1 MSKAVWTTVATRRG
15 VLSGAAALGLAAAL
29 PGAPTAPAAAAPG
42 RQADPKT
49 LTLALYGAPVN
60 LDPHSA
66 YDYRSAIAIRGPF
79 EGLIALVG
87 SETDKYVGVIAES
100 WSPNADK
107 SVWTFKIRDGV
118 TFQDGTPCD
127 AEACRLSFER
137 FLTMGLGPVNVIGR
151 FVADPKQITAPDAQT
166 LVFDLGKPQPVFE
179 AAIASGNG
187 PLIVNTAVAKAH
199 EVDGD
204 WGTGWATLNS
214 EGLGT
219 GPYRIADFEPGASL
233 TMQRYENYWGGWTGD
248 EFDGIVLRVVEE
260 DATRRQLVEQGGADI
275 VDNLTPE
282 ALQAL
287 GQNPDV
293 TVDRSYSTEVMYMVL
308 TVGGALATSEAR
320 QAMCA
325 AFPYDDVVSGV
336 YMGYGKRAIG
346 PVAEVTRGFAP
357 ETPVFATDLDQA
369 KALFATAGVAEGT
382 TITLMQESGDEKSK
396 AVTQLFQAN
405 LAKVGVTL
413 DIQTVDYGT
422 TSGMFFSDVPAEERP
437 GVQMGFWW
445 PDYNDAYNHLYA
457 QVACDSW
464 GSKGANAGFYCN
476 KQVDADLA
484 TARDAADD
492 ATYMTALAS
501 AQRIL
506 SHDDPSAV
514 YYLQPQWTTVLRRSV
529 ENFVFNPI
537 YIGTYDFYRLRRKA

>member
-1 MSKAVWTTVATRRG
+1 MMPKTNTAAAATRRG
-15 VLSGAAALGLAAAL
+15 LLKGAAALGVAAAL
-29 PGAPTAPAAAAPG
+29 PAAPTVAAPA

-87 SETDKYVGVIAES
+87 NETDKYAGMVAES
-100 WSPNADK
+100 WSPNDDK

-151 FVADPKQITAPDAQT
+151 FVADPKQITAPDART
-166 LVFDLGKPQPVFE
+166 LVFDLGSPQPVFE

-187 PLIVNTAVAKAH
+187 PLIVNAALAKAH

-233 TMQRYENYWGGWTGD
+233 TMQRHDNYWGGWTGD
-248 EFDGIVLRVVEE
+248 EFDGVVLRVVEE
-260 DATRRQLVEQGGADI
+260 DATRRQLIEQGGADI

-282 ALQAL
+282 ALQSL

-293 TVDRSYSTEVMYMVL
+293 TVDRSYSTEVMYMVM
-308 TVGGALATSEAR
+308 TVGGALATPEAR

-346 PVAEVTRGFAP
+346 PVAELTRGFAP

-369 KALFATAGVAEGT
+369 KALFAKAGVAEGT

-396 AVTQLFQAN
+396 AVSQLFQAN
-405 LAKVGVTL
+405 LAKVGVNL

-529 ENFVFNPI
+529 EGFVFNPI

>member
-151 FVADPKQITAPDAQT
+151 FVADPKQITAPDART
-166 LVFDLGKPQPVFE
+166 LVFDLGSPQPVFE

-369 KALFATAGVAEGT
+369 KALFAKAGVAEGT

-476 KQVDADLA
+476 KQVDEDLA

>member
-369 KALFATAGVAEGT
+369 KALFAKAGVAEGT

-506 SHDDPSAV
+506 SHDDPSGI

>member
-248 EFDGIVLRVVEE
+248 EFDEIVLRVVPE
-260 DATRRQLVEQGGADI
+260 DATRRQLIEQGGADI

-282 ALQAL
+282 ALETL

-308 TVGGALATSEAR
+308 TVGGALATPEAR

-357 ETPVFATDLDQA
+357 GTPVFATDLDQA

-405 LAKVGVTL
+405 LAKVGITL

-529 ENFVFNPI
+529 EGFVFNPI

>member
-1 MSKAVWTTVATRRG
+1 MSKAVTTTAATRRG
-15 VLSGAAALGLAAAL
+15 VLKGAAALGLAAAL
-29 PGAPTAPAAAAPG
+29 PGASTAPAAAAPG

-87 SETDKYVGVIAES
+87 NETDKYVGVIAES

-151 FVADPKQITAPDAQT
+151 FVADPKQITAPDART
-166 LVFDLGKPQPVFE
+166 LVFDLGSPQPVFE

-199 EVDGD
+199 EEDGD

-248 EFDGIVLRVVEE
+248 EFDGIVLRVVPE
-260 DATRRQLVEQGGADI
+260 DATRRQLIEQGGADI

-282 ALQAL
+282 ALETL

-308 TVGGALATSEAR
+308 TVGGALATPEAR

-369 KALFATAGVAEGT
+369 KALFAKAGVAEGT

-396 AVTQLFQAN
+396 AVSQLFQAN
-405 LAKVGVTL
+405 LAKVGVNL

-506 SHDDPSAV
+506 SHDDPSGI

-529 ENFVFNPI
+529 EGFVFNPI

>member
-1 MSKAVWTTVATRRG
+1 MSKAVTTTAATRRG
-15 VLSGAAALGLAAAL
+15 VLKGAAALGLAAAL
-29 PGAPTAPAAAAPG
+29 PGASTAPAAAAPG
-42 RQADPKT
+42 RQADPKR

-151 FVADPKQITAPDAQT
+151 FVADPKQITAPDART
-166 LVFDLGKPQPVFE
+166 LVFDLGSPQPVFE

-187 PLIVNTAVAKAH
+187 PLIVNAALAKAH

-233 TMQRYENYWGGWTGD
+233 TMQRHDTYWGGWTGD
-248 EFDGIVLRVVEE
+248 EFDGVVLRVVEE
-260 DATRRQLVEQGGADI
+260 DATRRQLIEQGGADI

-369 KALFATAGVAEGT
+369 KALFAKAGVAEGT

-396 AVTQLFQAN
+396 AVSQLFQAN
-405 LAKVGVTL
+405 LAKVGVNL

-529 ENFVFNPI
+529 EGFVFNPI

>member
-1 MSKAVWTTVATRRG
+1 MMPKTNTAAAATRRG
-15 VLSGAAALGLAAAL
+15 LLKGAAALGVAAAL
-29 PGAPTAPAAAAPG
+29 PAAPTVAAPA

-87 SETDKYVGVIAES
+87 NETDKYAGMVAES
-100 WSPNADK
+100 WSPNDDK

-151 FVADPKQITAPDAQT
+151 FVADPKQITAPDART
-166 LVFDLGKPQPVFE
+166 LVFDLGSPQPVFE

-187 PLIVNTAVAKAH
+187 PLIVNAALAKAH

-233 TMQRYENYWGGWTGD
+233 TMQRHDTYWGGWTGD
-248 EFDGIVLRVVEE
+248 EFDGVVLRVVEE
-260 DATRRQLVEQGGADI
+260 DATRRQLIEQGGADI

-282 ALQAL
+282 ALQSL

-293 TVDRSYSTEVMYMVL
+293 TVDRSYSTEVMYMVM
-308 TVGGALATSEAR
+308 TVGGALATPEAR

-357 ETPVFATDLDQA
+357 GTPVFATDLDQA
-369 KALFATAGVAEGT
+369 KALFAKAGVAEGT

-405 LAKVGVTL
+405 LAKVGITL

-529 ENFVFNPI
+529 EGFVFNPI

>member
-1 MSKAVWTTVATRRG
+1 MSKAVTTTAATRRG
-15 VLSGAAALGLAAAL
+15 VLKGAAALGLAAAL
-29 PGAPTAPAAAAPG
+29 PGASTAPAAAAPG

-308 TVGGALATSEAR
+308 TVGGALATPEAR

-369 KALFATAGVAEGT
+369 KALFAKAGVAEGT

-405 LAKVGVTL
+405 LAKVGITL

-506 SHDDPSAV
+506 SHDDPSGI

>member
-1 MSKAVWTTVATRRG
+1 MSKAVTTTAATRRG
-15 VLSGAAALGLAAAL
+15 VLKGAAALGLAAAL
-29 PGAPTAPAAAAPG
+29 PGASTAPAAAAPG

-293 TVDRSYSTEVMYMVL
+293 TVDRSYSTEVMYMVM
-308 TVGGALATSEAR
+308 TVGGALATPEAR

-346 PVAEVTRGFAP
+346 PVAELTRGFAP

-369 KALFATAGVAEGT
+369 KALFAKAGVAEGT

-405 LAKVGVTL
+405 LAKVGITL